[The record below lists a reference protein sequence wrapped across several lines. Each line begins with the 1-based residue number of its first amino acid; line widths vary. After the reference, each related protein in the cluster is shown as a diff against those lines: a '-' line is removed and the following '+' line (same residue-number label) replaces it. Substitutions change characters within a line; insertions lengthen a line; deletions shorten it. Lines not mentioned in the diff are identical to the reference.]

1 MAMPQQAPTI
11 DCSPEEW
18 EMRVDLAAAFRL
30 VDLYGWS
37 DLLATHLSARVP
49 GPEDHFLINPFGLM
63 FDEITASSLVK
74 VDQEG
79 SILSP
84 TDYSINP
91 AGFVIHGAIHMAR
104 PDVACVIHTHTRAGV
119 GVATQKHGLL
129 PITQHAMAVIAQT
142 SYHDYQG
149 IATDL
154 AERESLVADLGDNN
168 VLILRNHGLL
178 TVGRTAGEAFM
189 WMYRAERA
197 CYMQLSFQQSGAE
210 LNPISEEIQR
220 TTIERNR
227 FNNSERGYRPIG
239 KVEWPAL
246 RRKLDRLDPSYK
258 T

>member
-1 MAMPQQAPTI
+1 MAMPQHAPRI
-11 DCSPEEW
+11 DCSPAER

-74 VDQEG
+74 VDREG
-79 SILSP
+79 NILSP
-84 TDYSINP
+84 SDYGINP
-91 AGFVIHGAIHMAR
+91 AGFVIHGAVHMGR

-119 GVATQKHGLL
+119 GVACQKDGLL
-129 PITQHAMAVIAQT
+129 PVSQHALAVIAQT
-142 SYHDYQG
+142 GYHDYQG
-149 IATDL
+149 IATDP
-154 AERESLVADLGDNN
+154 AERDSLVSDLADNN

-178 TVGRTAGEAFM
+178 TVGRTVGEAFM

-197 CYMQLSFQQSGAE
+197 CYMQLAFQQSGAA
-210 LNPISEEIQR
+210 LNPIPEDVQH

-227 FNNSERGYRPIG
+227 FNNSEKGYRPIG
-239 KVEWPAL
+239 RVEWPAL
-246 RRKLDRLDPSYK
+246 RRKLDRIDPSYRE
-258 T
+258 